1 MAPERFRFAL
11 VLGLFISS
19 ALLMAFPLE
28 MALNTE
34 VLLDDPV
41 KTRIESESVG
51 DAKNSQLVLRFR
63 HDDGGL
69 LTNNLSRVQGLLQLE
84 QEIMSGTNPQ
94 TKWTAEH
101 VFIYRIETPLA
112 SWSLAFDS
120 KNRSLANATQWA
132 DVLNPT
138 LEEGW
143 CGNGTT
149 EEEGAAFEA
158 TLLLLPRETNLGV
171 ACPSFSGASAT
182 QAPAADEL
190 LWLIWMG
197 SVSDDTD
204 WHTLSDW
211 AEKVSE
217 ATEFEVSA
225 VGVKMLFNK
234 SRKIAEHDMSYI
246 LLPSLLLLGAI
257 LAIGLRD
264 PVVAAMTIGGV
275 VLVLTAELG
284 ILSAFGMTFSII
296 DAIAL
301 PIIMGVAVDGA
312 FWYSRSSRKRDEVR
326 RMLFVAMLTTAAA
339 VSLALFSPIRTQRSL
354 ALVMVLGI
362 ILDWLVTRFVLED
375 FYLKRRASKDM
386 DEHSDA
392 LPSHPAM
399 VWCWPLA
406 LLLLASIA
414 ISSPTGFEVLDV
426 KQLLPEDDP
435 ALIEMEEIQSKYILA
450 SSTTAWI
457 AIDISGDSS
466 QDLHRV
472 LDMQQQLGTH
482 PSVLSLDTG
491 VFRSP
496 ILMGLSDGEEVLEN
510 STIDQLSKSN
520 SESLFLKDSRLQR
533 DGSTSGVAIVVL
545 IDGHDADAALKFKD
559 DVESLLK
566 QNGFSGG
573 VGGDF
578 IMGASL
584 TRDFDESRMIQIFA
598 AGVAVFLVSYAVIRS
613 PRTAARI
620 AVGTLAVGIAVD
632 GMASFFGGRGI
643 ITAPAVLLGMGFT
656 ADYLS
661 HASSEHA
668 PTKRDNSARW
678 WAAISS
684 LSAFV
689 LLGLAR
695 FPPAKETGNLL
706 TISILFS
713 VILATFLSFRH
724 FDHTNKEFPDE
735 EE

>member
-11 VLGLFISS
+11 VFGLFISS
-19 ALLMAFPLE
+19 ALLLVFPLE

-41 KTRIESESVG
+41 KARIESESVG
-51 DAKNSQLVLRFR
+51 DAKNSQLVLRFQ
-63 HDDGGL
+63 HDEGGP

-84 QEIMSGTNPQ
+84 YEIMSGSNSDTA
-94 TKWTAEH
+94 WTFDH
-101 VFIYRIETPLA
+101 VFIDRIESPLMA
-112 SWSLAFDS
+112 WSQAFDS
-120 KNRSLANATQWA
+120 RNRSLVNATQWA

-138 LEEGW
+138 LEQGW
-143 CGNGTT
+143 CGNDSTAD
-149 EEEGAAFEA
+149 ERAAFES

-182 QAPAADEL
+182 QAPAADEM

-197 SVSDDTD
+197 SVGEDTD

-225 VGVKMLFNK
+225 VGVKMMFNK
-234 SRKIAEHDMSYI
+234 SRKIAEHDMNYI
-246 LLPSLLLLGAI
+246 LLPSLLLLGAM

-264 PVVAAMTIGGV
+264 PMVAAVTIGGV
-275 VLVLTAELG
+275 VLVITAELG

-312 FWYSRSSRKRDEVR
+312 FWYSRSSRNRDEVR
-326 RMLFVAMLTTAAA
+326 TMLFVAMMTTSAA
-339 VSLALFSPIRTQRSL
+339 VSLALFSPIRAQRSL

-362 ILDWLVTRFVLED
+362 VLDWMVTRFLLED
-375 FYLKRRASKDM
+375 FFLKRRARTDNEEK
-386 DEHSDA
+386 SDL

-406 LLLLASIA
+406 LLMLAA
-414 ISSPTGFEVLDV
+414 VAVASPTGFEVLEV
-426 KQLLPEDDP
+426 EQLLPEDDP
-435 ALIEMEEIQSKYILA
+435 VILEMEEIQSKYVLA

-457 AIDISGDSS
+457 AVDVSGDSS
-466 QDLHRV
+466 TDMQRV
-472 LDMQQQLGTH
+472 LDLQKQLGTH

-491 VFRSP
+491 VFRSAMV
-496 ILMGLSDGEEVLEN
+496 MGLNGENVTEN
-510 STIDQLSKSN
+510 TTIDQSSMSN
-520 SESLFLKDSRLQR
+520 SGSLYLEDPRLQR
-533 DGSTSGVAIVVL
+533 GDSTSGVAIVAL
-545 IDGHDADAALKFKD
+545 IDGHESDAALQFKD
-559 DVESLLK
+559 DVENLLEK
-566 QNGFSGG
+566 NGLTGG
-573 VGGDF
+573 VGGDL

-584 TRDFDESRMIQIFA
+584 TRDFDESRMFQIFA
-598 AGVAVFLVSYAVIRS
+598 AGVAVFVVSYAIIRS
-613 PRTAARI
+613 PQKAVRI

-632 GMASFFGGRGI
+632 GMASFLGGRGV

-678 WAAISS
+678 WAAMSS

-695 FPPAKETGNLL
+695 FPPAKEAGNLL

-724 FDHTNKEFPDE
+724 LTEPRKTYADE

>member
-11 VLGLFISS
+11 VFGLFISS
-19 ALLMAFPLE
+19 ALLLVFPLE

-41 KTRIESESVG
+41 KARIESESVG
-51 DAKNSQLVLRFR
+51 DAKNSQLVLRFQ
-63 HDDGGL
+63 HDEGGP

-84 QEIMSGTNPQ
+84 YEIMSGSNSDTA
-94 TKWTAEH
+94 WTFDH
-101 VFIYRIETPLA
+101 VFIERIESPLMA
-112 SWSLAFDS
+112 WSQAFDS
-120 KNRSLANATQWA
+120 RNRSLVNATQWA

-138 LEEGW
+138 LEQGW
-143 CGNGTT
+143 CGNDSTAD
-149 EEEGAAFEA
+149 ERAAFES

-182 QAPAADEL
+182 QAPAADEM

-197 SVSDDTD
+197 SVGEDTD

-225 VGVKMLFNK
+225 VGVKMMFNK
-234 SRKIAEHDMSYI
+234 SRKIAEHDMNYI
-246 LLPSLLLLGAI
+246 LLPSLLLLGAM

-264 PVVAAMTIGGV
+264 SMVAAVTIGGV
-275 VLVLTAELG
+275 VLVITAELG

-312 FWYSRSSRKRDEVR
+312 FWYSRSSRNRDEVR
-326 RMLFVAMLTTAAA
+326 TMLFVAMMTTSAA
-339 VSLALFSPIRTQRSL
+339 VSLALFSPIRAQRSL

-362 ILDWLVTRFVLED
+362 VLDWMVTRFLLED
-375 FYLKRRASKDM
+375 FFLKRRARTDNEEK
-386 DEHSDA
+386 SDL

-406 LLLLASIA
+406 LLMLAA
-414 ISSPTGFEVLDV
+414 VAVASPIGFEVLEV
-426 KQLLPEDDP
+426 QQLLPEDDP
-435 ALIEMEEIQSKYILA
+435 VIIEMEEIQSKYVLA

-457 AIDISGDSS
+457 AVDVSGDSATDM
-466 QDLHRV
+466 QRV
-472 LDMQQQLGTH
+472 LDLQKQLGTH

-491 VFRSP
+491 VFRSAMV
-496 ILMGLSDGEEVLEN
+496 MGLNGENMTEN
-510 STIDQLSKSN
+510 TTIDQSSMSN
-520 SESLFLKDSRLQR
+520 SGSLYLEDPRLQR
-533 DGSTSGVAIVVL
+533 GDSTSGVAIVAL
-545 IDGHDADAALKFKD
+545 IDGHESDAALQFKD
-559 DVESLLK
+559 DVENLLEK
-566 QNGFSGG
+566 NGLTGG
-573 VGGDF
+573 VGGDL

-584 TRDFDESRMIQIFA
+584 TRDFDESRMLQIFA
-598 AGVAVFLVSYAVIRS
+598 AGVAVFVVSYAIIRS
-613 PRTAARI
+613 PQKAVRI

-632 GMASFFGGRGI
+632 GMAAFLGGRGVV
-643 ITAPAVLLGMGFT
+643 TAPAVLLGMGFT

-678 WAAISS
+678 WAAMSS

-724 FDHTNKEFPDE
+724 LTEPHKTYADE

>member
-11 VLGLFISS
+11 VFGLFISS
-19 ALLMAFPLE
+19 ALLLVFPLE

-41 KTRIESESVG
+41 KARIESESVG
-51 DAKNSQLVLRFR
+51 DAKNSQLVLRFQ
-63 HDDGGL
+63 HDEGGP

-84 QEIMSGTNPQ
+84 YEIMSGSNSDTA
-94 TKWTAEH
+94 WTFDH
-101 VFIYRIETPLA
+101 VFIDRIESPLMA
-112 SWSLAFDS
+112 WSQAFDS
-120 KNRSLANATQWA
+120 RNRSLVNATQWA

-138 LEEGW
+138 LEQGW
-143 CGNGTT
+143 CGNDSTAD
-149 EEEGAAFEA
+149 ERAAFES

-182 QAPAADEL
+182 QAPAADEM

-197 SVSDDTD
+197 SVGEDTD

-217 ATEFEVSA
+217 TTEFEVSA
-225 VGVKMLFNK
+225 VGVKMMFNK
-234 SRKIAEHDMSYI
+234 SRKIAEHDMNYI
-246 LLPSLLLLGAI
+246 LLPSLLLLGAM

-264 PVVAAMTIGGV
+264 PMVAAVTIGGV
-275 VLVLTAELG
+275 VLVITAELG

-312 FWYSRSSRKRDEVR
+312 FWYSRSSRNRDEVR
-326 RMLFVAMLTTAAA
+326 TMLFVAMMTTSAA
-339 VSLALFSPIRTQRSL
+339 VSLALFSPIRAQRSL

-362 ILDWLVTRFVLED
+362 VLDWMVTRFLLED
-375 FYLKRRASKDM
+375 FFLKRRARTDNEEK
-386 DEHSDA
+386 SDL

-406 LLLLASIA
+406 LLMLAA
-414 ISSPTGFEVLDV
+414 VAVASPIGFEVLEV
-426 KQLLPEDDP
+426 EQLLPEDDP
-435 ALIEMEEIQSKYILA
+435 VILEMEEIQSKYVLA

-457 AIDISGDSS
+457 AVDVSGDSS
-466 QDLHRV
+466 T
-472 LDMQQQLGTH
+472 DMQQVLDLQKQLGTH

-491 VFRSP
+491 VFRSAMV
-496 ILMGLSDGEEVLEN
+496 MGLNGENVTEN
-510 STIDQLSKSN
+510 TTIDQSAMSN
-520 SESLFLKDSRLQR
+520 SGSLYLEDPRLQR
-533 DGSTSGVAIVVL
+533 GDSTSGVAIVAL
-545 IDGHDADAALKFKD
+545 IDGHESDAALQFKD
-559 DVESLLK
+559 DVENLLEK
-566 QNGFSGG
+566 NGLTGG
-573 VGGDF
+573 VGGDL

-584 TRDFDESRMIQIFA
+584 TRDFDESRMFQIFA
-598 AGVAVFLVSYAVIRS
+598 AGVAVFVVSYAIIRS
-613 PRTAARI
+613 PQKAVRI

-632 GMASFFGGRGI
+632 GMASFLGGRGV

-678 WAAISS
+678 WAAMSS

-695 FPPAKETGNLL
+695 FPPAKEAGNLL

-724 FDHTNKEFPDE
+724 LTEPRKTYADE

>member
-11 VLGLFISS
+11 VFGLFISS
-19 ALLMAFPLE
+19 ALLLVFPLE

-41 KTRIESESVG
+41 KARIESESVG
-51 DAKNSQLVLRFR
+51 DAKNSQLVLRFQ
-63 HDDGGL
+63 HDEGGP

-84 QEIMSGTNPQ
+84 YEIMSGSNSDTA
-94 TKWTAEH
+94 WTFDH
-101 VFIYRIETPLA
+101 VFIDRIESPLMA
-112 SWSLAFDS
+112 WSQAFDS
-120 KNRSLANATQWA
+120 RNRSLVNATQWA

-138 LEEGW
+138 LEQGW
-143 CGNGTT
+143 CGNDSTAD
-149 EEEGAAFEA
+149 ERAAFES

-182 QAPAADEL
+182 QAPAADEM

-197 SVSDDTD
+197 SVGEDTD

-217 ATEFEVSA
+217 TTEFEVSA
-225 VGVKMLFNK
+225 VGVKMMFNK
-234 SRKIAEHDMSYI
+234 SRKIAEHDMNYI
-246 LLPSLLLLGAI
+246 LLPSLLLLGAM

-264 PVVAAMTIGGV
+264 PMVAAVTIGGV
-275 VLVLTAELG
+275 VLVITAELG

-312 FWYSRSSRKRDEVR
+312 FWYSRSSRNRDEVR
-326 RMLFVAMLTTAAA
+326 TMLFVAMMTTSAA
-339 VSLALFSPIRTQRSL
+339 VSLALFSPIRAQRSL

-362 ILDWLVTRFVLED
+362 VLDWMVTRFLLED
-375 FYLKRRASKDM
+375 FFLKRRARTDNEEK
-386 DEHSDA
+386 SDL

-406 LLLLASIA
+406 LLMLAA
-414 ISSPTGFEVLDV
+414 VAVASPIGFEVLEV
-426 KQLLPEDDP
+426 QQLLPEDDP
-435 ALIEMEEIQSKYILA
+435 VIIEMEEIQSKYVLA

-457 AIDISGDSS
+457 AVDVSGDSS
-466 QDLHRV
+466 T
-472 LDMQQQLGTH
+472 DMQQVLDLQKQLGTH

-491 VFRSP
+491 VFRSAMV
-496 ILMGLSDGEEVLEN
+496 MGLNGENVTEN
-510 STIDQLSKSN
+510 TTIDQSAMSN
-520 SESLFLKDSRLQR
+520 SGSLYLEDPRLQR
-533 DGSTSGVAIVVL
+533 GDSTSGVAIVAL
-545 IDGHDADAALKFKD
+545 IDGHESDAALQFKD
-559 DVESLLK
+559 DVENLLEK
-566 QNGFSGG
+566 NGLTGG
-573 VGGDF
+573 VGGDL

-584 TRDFDESRMIQIFA
+584 TRDFDESRMFQIFA
-598 AGVAVFLVSYAVIRS
+598 AGVAVFVVSYAIIRS
-613 PRTAARI
+613 PQKAVRI

-632 GMASFFGGRGI
+632 EMASFLGGRGV

-678 WAAISS
+678 WAAMSS

-695 FPPAKETGNLL
+695 FPPAKEAGNLL

-724 FDHTNKEFPDE
+724 LTEPRKTYADE

>member
-11 VLGLFISS
+11 VFGLFISS
-19 ALLMAFPLE
+19 ALLLVFPLE

-41 KTRIESESVG
+41 KARIESESVG
-51 DAKNSQLVLRFR
+51 DAKNSQLVLRFQ
-63 HDDGGL
+63 HDEGGP

-84 QEIMSGTNPQ
+84 YEIMSGSNSDTA
-94 TKWTAEH
+94 WTFDH
-101 VFIYRIETPLA
+101 VFIDRIESPLMA
-112 SWSLAFDS
+112 WSQAFDS
-120 KNRSLANATQWA
+120 RNRSLVNATQWA

-138 LEEGW
+138 LEQGW
-143 CGNGTT
+143 CGNDSTAD
-149 EEEGAAFEA
+149 ERAAFES

-182 QAPAADEL
+182 QAPAADEM

-197 SVSDDTD
+197 SVGEDTD

-217 ATEFEVSA
+217 TTEFEVSA
-225 VGVKMLFNK
+225 VGVKMMFNK
-234 SRKIAEHDMSYI
+234 SRKIAEHDMNYI
-246 LLPSLLLLGAI
+246 LLPSLLLLGAM

-264 PVVAAMTIGGV
+264 PMVAAVTIGGV
-275 VLVLTAELG
+275 VLVITAELG

-312 FWYSRSSRKRDEVR
+312 FWYSRSSRNRDEGR
-326 RMLFVAMLTTAAA
+326 TMLFVAMMTTSAA
-339 VSLALFSPIRTQRSL
+339 VSLALFSPIRAQRSL

-362 ILDWLVTRFVLED
+362 VLDWMVTRFLLED
-375 FYLKRRASKDM
+375 FFLKRRARTDNEEK
-386 DEHSDA
+386 SDL

-406 LLLLASIA
+406 LLMLAA
-414 ISSPTGFEVLDV
+414 VAVASPIGFEVLEV
-426 KQLLPEDDP
+426 QQLLPEDDP
-435 ALIEMEEIQSKYILA
+435 VIIEMEEIQSKYVLA

-457 AIDISGDSS
+457 AVDVSGDSS
-466 QDLHRV
+466 T
-472 LDMQQQLGTH
+472 DMQQVLDLQKQLGTH

-491 VFRSP
+491 VFRSAMV
-496 ILMGLSDGEEVLEN
+496 MGLNGENVTEN
-510 STIDQLSKSN
+510 TTIDQSAMSN
-520 SESLFLKDSRLQR
+520 SGSLYLEDPRLQR
-533 DGSTSGVAIVVL
+533 GDSTSGVAIVAL
-545 IDGHDADAALKFKD
+545 IDGHESDAALQFKD
-559 DVESLLK
+559 DVENLLEK
-566 QNGFSGG
+566 NGLTGG
-573 VGGDF
+573 VGGDL

-584 TRDFDESRMIQIFA
+584 TRDFDESRMFQIFA
-598 AGVAVFLVSYAVIRS
+598 AGVAVFVVSYAIIRS
-613 PRTAARI
+613 PQKAVRI

-632 GMASFFGGRGI
+632 GMASFLGGRGV

-678 WAAISS
+678 WAAMSS

-695 FPPAKETGNLL
+695 FPPAKEAGNLL

-724 FDHTNKEFPDE
+724 LTEPRKTYADE